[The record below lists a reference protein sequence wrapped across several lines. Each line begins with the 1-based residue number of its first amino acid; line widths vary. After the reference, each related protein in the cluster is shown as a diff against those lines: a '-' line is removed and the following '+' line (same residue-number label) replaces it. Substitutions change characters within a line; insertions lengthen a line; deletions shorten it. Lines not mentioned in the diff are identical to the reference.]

1 MSNKEFHQKVLII
14 YSEPTL
20 LTTDSVDPNII
31 TLLVGTKGA
40 LKLSFLLR
48 NDAVDYL
55 VALNWKNEFSDS
67 EYHASWE
74 WISKQIGGNV
84 YGILEDIKDRN
95 IQTKDLD
102 NGIKLISKDDV
113 SALMNENH
121 VIFVY

>member
-67 EYHASWE
+67 EYNASWE

>member
-20 LTTDSVDPNII
+20 LTTDSFDPNII

-67 EYHASWE
+67 EYNASWE

-84 YGILEDIKDRN
+84 YGILEDINERN